1 MFELGSG
8 AHLINSTLRHDISSD
23 LHKIASLKQTIF
35 ALKLPTEMCAIRA
48 ISLLNGLFLGFS
60 LLCFSITECSSRGKS
75 RKLASW
81 PHRHQLSYLL
91 THTRAEAEE
100 GHTVSYTIEPG
111 FGLWMSVMELAWE
124 VSGGQE
130 TAFRHTFLVSDT
142 AL

>member
-60 LLCFSITECSSRGKS
+60 LLCLSITECSSRGKS
-75 RKLASW
+75 RKVAS
-81 PHRHQLSYLL
+81 
-91 THTRAEAEE
+91 
-100 GHTVSYTIEPG
+100 
-111 FGLWMSVMELAWE
+111 
-124 VSGGQE
+124 
-130 TAFRHTFLVSDT
+130 
-142 AL
+142 